1 MKKYIFIALVG
12 ILCTSCT
19 TIKEREI
26 RNLEKFDTVHLVG
39 NVEFHLKQN
48 SDHAVEIIANNASDI
63 ANLITEVRN
72 GELYIY
78 NKKECDH
85 CETPKYII
93 YLNHSGISD
102 LTLTGVIKVIS
113 DDVISQNDL
122 TIRGDGILNGDLE
135 VSVTTLNVD
144 LKGITHIKISGYTDT
159 SNLKV
164 TGIGMIN
171 ATRLST
177 QNDQNVS
184 EGIALINK

>member
-1 MKKYIFIALVG
+1 
-12 ILCTSCT
+12 
-19 TIKEREI
+19 
-26 RNLEKFDTVHLVG
+26 
-39 NVEFHLKQN
+39 
-48 SDHAVEIIANNASDI
+48 
-63 ANLITEVRN
+63 
-72 GELYIY
+72 
-78 NKKECDH
+78 
-85 CETPKYII
+85 ETPKYII